1 MAKLQTSVLIESLQ
15 QQTIQILEIAKGEW
29 LSLAPEIFS
38 ATPAV
43 GGWSAKQCL
52 AHLNAYSAYYLPAL
66 QNAMNNGIWSEV
78 QPLADFTPG
87 WLGNKF
93 TQMMQTNAA
102 GMPTKKMKAFKAYMV
117 DNAIDG
123 TAVIETFIKSQE
135 TMLELL
141 QQAAKLNLQK
151 IKIPISIARYIKLQL
166 GDVLMFYVAHN
177 MRHVLQAQRAIAA
190 K

>member
-1 MAKLQTSVLIESLQ
+1 
-15 QQTIQILEIAKGEW
+15 
-29 LSLAPEIFS
+29 
-38 ATPAV
+38 
-43 GGWSAKQCL
+43 
-52 AHLNAYSAYYLPAL
+52 
-66 QNAMNNGIWSEV
+66 
-78 QPLADFTPG
+78 
-87 WLGNKF
+87 
-93 TQMMQTNAA
+93 MQTNAA